1 MKRPDDWSHAE
12 GREEDGREVHQT
24 SIKQPSNNDPDA
36 LREAFEAELKAKFA
50 ADLKAA
56 RLETVERCL
65 KIIEEADIKYP
76 VAGDYDEDARY
87 NYPDREDYVNTGL
100 KKLKEEIE
108 NE

>member
-12 GREEDGREVHQT
+12 GREEDGKVIAASPPVPVGPLYT
-24 SIKQPSNNDPDA
+24 A
-36 LREAFEAELKAKFA
+36 AEM
-50 ADLKAA
+50 KAA